1 MVLVK
6 RSRTKNRGKRQRP
19 QRQKPSRQ
27 KRLSQKRLSTAK
39 RSAQMAARS
48 FLRRDWRPY
57 LAAAASFAIIQAVF
71 AVLPKIS
78 VSTATTLG
86 RISSQQHAYPFVV
99 SNDSPFSIHSV
110 EYRCFVIKA
119 EFTGGATLVNE
130 LMHSRQLDKTI
141 LRPNEKD
148 EVPCIPPVDPL
159 EDLSSGDVELR
170 VSFRPSFVFWRLE
183 ERFRFETY
191 RSLRGQLHWL
201 PKPAADENPAI
212 ARNSS
217 L

>member
-1 MVLVK
+1 
-6 RSRTKNRGKRQRP
+6 
-19 QRQKPSRQ
+19 
-27 KRLSQKRLSTAK
+27 
-39 RSAQMAARS
+39 
-48 FLRRDWRPY
+48 
-57 LAAAASFAIIQAVF
+57 
-71 AVLPKIS
+71 VLPKIS

-119 EFTGGATLVNE
+119 EFTGGATLVNQ
-130 LMHSRQLDKTI
+130 LIYDPRLDKMI

-148 EVPCIPPVDPL
+148 EVPCIPLVDPL
-159 EDLSSGDVELR
+159 DDVSSGDVELR

-201 PKPAADENPAI
+201 PKSGADENPAI
-212 ARNSS
+212 AKSS
-217 L
+217 RL

>member
-1 MVLVK
+1 MK
-6 RSRTKNRGKRQRP
+6 RSRANRRKRQRP

-27 KRLSQKRLSTAK
+27 KRLSTAK
-39 RSAQMAARS
+39 PSAQPAARLFVRS
-48 FLRRDWRPY
+48 DWRPY
-57 LAAAASFAIIQAVF
+57 VAAAASFAIIQAVF

-78 VSTATTLG
+78 VSTATTVGHIL
-86 RISSQQHAYPFVV
+86 SQQRAYPFVV

-110 EYRCFVIKA
+110 EYHCFVIKA
-119 EFTGGATLVNE
+119 EFTGGATLANE
-130 LMHSRQLDKTI
+130 LIHDRQLDKTI

-148 EVPCIPPVDPL
+148 EVPCIPLVDPL
-159 EDLSSGDVELR
+159 EEVSSGDVELR

-201 PKPAADENPAI
+201 PKPVPTTI
-212 ARNSS
+212 V